1 MIQIKN
7 PAELKGMIKA
17 DELAAQALALA
28 GKNIKAGVSTWE
40 LDRIVDEFIRS
51 KGGSCPCYGF
61 EGFPGHNCFS
71 INEQLIHGIP
81 SKKAVLKD
89 GDIISCDIVAEL
101 DGFMGD
107 NTKTFTVGEVSD
119 EAKRLMKYTEEALYK
134 GIEQAVAGNRIGDI
148 SHAIETHVKSGGYAV
163 AEKFIGHG
171 VGRDMHEDP
180 EVPNYGHQGRGP
192 RLVPGMTIAIEPM
205 ICQYDCKIFQSKDGW
220 TVKTKDGGL
229 AAHFEHSNAILKDH
243 TEIMTRFWDDPDFDP
258 ETFHF

>member
-17 DELAAQALALA
+17 GELAAQALALA
-28 GKNIKAGVSTWE
+28 GKNIRAGISTWE
-40 LDRIVDEFIRS
+40 LDKIVDDFVRS
-51 KGGSCPCYGF
+51 KGGHSPCYGF
-61 EGFPGHNCFS
+61 QGFPGHNCFS
-71 INEQLIHGIP
+71 INDQLIHGIP
-81 SKKAVLKD
+81 SKKAILKD

-107 NTKTFTVGEVSD
+107 NTRTFTVGEVSE
-119 EAKRLMKYTEEALYK
+119 EAKRLMKFTEEALYK

-171 VGRDMHEDP
+171 VGREMHEDP
-180 EVPNYGHQGRGP
+180 EVPNEGKAGHGP

-205 ICQYDCKIFQSKDGW
+205 VNSHSRRVNILGDKW
-220 TVKTKDGGL
+220 TVVTTDGSL
-229 AAHFEHSNAILKDH
+229 SCHFEHSVAITNGEPLILTLESH
-243 TEIMTRFWDDPDFDP
+243 
-258 ETFHF
+258 